1 MRRAAAQSVAPHT
14 SSRVVGRGVPLAEG
28 ALGFANVMHAKCIA
42 PPARAVGRR
51 RRCLFSRA
59 LTDLCIA
66 VIVTRRSAVVVRT
79 NDARAGHV
87 HDQDGGESRR
97 FIRVRPQT
105 VQPQGAGSWYPVGG
119 AAAEPLRESTS
130 PAQTQDRDTASEAS
144 SCPVMQHSMVLG
156 AWHRHEGEGIVSR
169 SWCDEGFFG

>member
-14 SSRVVGRGVPLAEG
+14 SSRVVGRGVPLAVG
-28 ALGFANVMHAKCIA
+28 AVGFANVMHAKCIV

-66 VIVTRRSAVVVRT
+66 VSVTRRSAVVART
-79 NDARAGHV
+79 TDDRAGNL
-87 HDQDGGESRR
+87 HDQDCGESRR

-119 AAAEPLRESTS
+119 AAAEPLREPTS
-130 PAQTQDRDTASEAS
+130 PAQTQGRGTASEAS
-144 SCPVMQHSMVLG
+144 SRSVMQHSIVMG
-156 AWHRHEGEGIVSR
+156 AWHRHEGEGIASR